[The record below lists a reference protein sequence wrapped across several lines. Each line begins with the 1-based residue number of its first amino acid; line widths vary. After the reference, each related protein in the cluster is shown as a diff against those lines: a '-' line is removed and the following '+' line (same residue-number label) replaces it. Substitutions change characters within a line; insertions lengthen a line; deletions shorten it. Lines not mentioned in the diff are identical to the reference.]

1 MISVWWRLFPVA
13 MVSLKHSV
21 IWLHCSLFLV
31 CICPLSFSLLK
42 QRPVVTTAPPCQ
54 ALGCG
59 RVPCWRAVKGQNTLS
74 GQPWGLPGLSLIIL
88 AKLPSLPPTSLNSNE
103 YSLLNKYFR
112 HTTSNQSF
120 ELMLIHMWV
129 QIPLPISIQHQ
140 GRLHSSKSWWSLH
153 IAPCLACVFTSSWN
167 AFFFFFS
174 SSTGLT
180 PTHLQNLAQATPFFF

>member
-1 MISVWWRLFPVA
+1 MCVYIYIHIYVYIYKIHIPGLSLRYMYISET
-13 MVSLKHSV
+13 
-21 IWLHCSLFLV
+21 ILV
-31 CICPLSFSLLK
+31 NPSADQS
-42 QRPVVTTAPPCQ
+42 
-54 ALGCG
+54 
-59 RVPCWRAVKGQNTLS
+59 TLS
-74 GQPWGLPGLSLIIL
+74 GRPWGLPGLSLIIL

-167 AFFFFFS
+167 AFFFFS